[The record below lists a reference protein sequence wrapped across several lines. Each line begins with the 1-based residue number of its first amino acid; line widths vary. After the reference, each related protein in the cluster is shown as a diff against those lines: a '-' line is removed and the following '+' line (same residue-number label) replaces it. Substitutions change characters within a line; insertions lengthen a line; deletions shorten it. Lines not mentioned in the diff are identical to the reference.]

1 MTVTDSARSSD
12 EQMGNAKFGAKLP
25 LRLLFTYFILYFHND
40 GTVQLSHILNYFIG
54 NTFWM

>member
-25 LRLLFTYFILYFHND
+25 LRSLFYL
-40 GTVQLSHILNYFIG
+40 VLPQ
-54 NTFWM
+54 